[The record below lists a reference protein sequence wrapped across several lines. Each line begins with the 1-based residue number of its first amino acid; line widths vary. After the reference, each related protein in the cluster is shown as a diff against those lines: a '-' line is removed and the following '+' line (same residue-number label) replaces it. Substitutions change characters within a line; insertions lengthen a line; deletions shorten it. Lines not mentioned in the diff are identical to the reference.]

1 MNRET
6 INLNIFEGI
15 DSINSLGKEEDFEEE
30 KIPKKENNNIKEEK
44 KEEEK
49 KEEEKNKE
57 EKQSNKEQEKKEEN
71 YKKEEQIINHQ
82 EKEKEKKIKEEII
95 NTKKEQNKEENKG
108 DTNENEDEDEDDE
121 EEEDEKI
128 VVKEYKK
135 IKKKLIY
142 SLKDD
147 TKFMLLPKEK
157 MPSNKYFYFITF
169 IIFTSISLISD
180 IFSIIISK
188 NGGQITFA
196 IFAILFRLIFP
207 TSYIITFKY
216 EFEFI
221 LILHLIINN
230 CLFVYG
236 VLFIIYL
243 EVHHRNNFSDVF
255 LWFCYI
261 FYYLSLAANFINIIF
276 LYVKYY
282 KVYISMTE
290 DDLKYLKIFNKR
302 NESISE
308 IQLVEKKE

>member
-1 MNRET
+1 
-6 INLNIFEGI
+6 
-15 DSINSLGKEEDFEEE
+15 
-30 KIPKKENNNIKEEK
+30 
-44 KEEEK
+44 
-49 KEEEKNKE
+49 
-57 EKQSNKEQEKKEEN
+57 
-71 YKKEEQIINHQ
+71 
-82 EKEKEKKIKEEII
+82 
-95 NTKKEQNKEENKG
+95 
-108 DTNENEDEDEDDE
+108 
-121 EEEDEKI
+121 
-128 VVKEYKK
+128 
-135 IKKKLIY
+135 
-142 SLKDD
+142 
-147 TKFMLLPKEK
+147 MLLPKEK

-221 LILHLIINN
+221 LILQLIINN
-230 CLFVYG
+230 CLFIYS

-243 EVHHRNNFSDVF
+243 EVYHRNNFSDGF

-276 LYVKYY
+276 LYAKYY
-282 KVYISMTE
+282 KVYVSMTE
-290 DDLKYLKIFNKR
+290 DEVKYLKIFNKR